1 MMAAKILYHGR
12 LIKMGGQFLKALLI
26 LCLCCTQHCV
36 SFGIAGS
43 EIRANRAPITC
54 FPNPLPSS
62 FESRRYNSGS
72 SNSGSSDSSDSST
85 VGATKQNNDDVSKK
99 NQLEQNTK
107 YVNGLISTLESLL
120 DQYVISGSMPTVRYQ
135 CINLY
140 LCIICVYAFIC
151 VYFYLL
157 FAYMYHNMYIHQL
170 LASLTYP
177 NVLITN
183 NKHQSYPNVSEKA
196 SIQSFAT
203 NRTDFH

>member
-1 MMAAKILYHGR
+1 
-12 LIKMGGQFLKALLI
+12 MGGQFIKALLI

-72 SNSGSSDSSDSST
+72 SNSGSSGSSDSST

-120 DQYVISGSMPTVRYQ
+120 DQYVISGSMSTVRYK
-135 CINLY
+135 CI
-140 LCIICVYAFIC
+140 FIC
-151 VYFYLL
+151 MYNLCLSVYMCKDVCIFIC
-157 FAYMYHNMYIHQL
+157 F
-170 LASLTYP
+170 
-177 NVLITN
+177 
-183 NKHQSYPNVSEKA
+183 
-196 SIQSFAT
+196 
-203 NRTDFH
+203 

>member
-12 LIKMGGQFLKALLI
+12 LIKMGGQFIKALLI

-36 SFGIAGS
+36 SFGISGS

-72 SNSGSSDSSDSST
+72 SNSCSSDSST

-107 YVNGLISTLESLL
+107 YVNGLIGTLESLL
-120 DQYVISGSMPTVRYQ
+120 DQYVISGSMSTVRYQ
-135 CINLY
+135 CTFICMYNL
-140 LCIICVYAFIC
+140 CPCVYMYIYVC
-151 VYFYLL
+151 MYFYL
-157 FAYMYHNMYIHQL
+157 
-170 LASLTYP
+170 
-177 NVLITN
+177 VLHTCITTCTFTN
-183 NKHQSYPNVSEKA
+183 CLHLNYNISQCLREGEHTIFCNK
-196 SIQSFAT
+196 
-203 NRTDFH
+203 

>member
-54 FPNPLPSS
+54 FPSS
-62 FESRRYNSGS
+62 ESRRYNSGS
-72 SNSGSSDSSDSST
+72 SNSSSSSGSSDSSST
-85 VGATKQNNDDVSKK
+85 VGATEQTDDGAKEKK
-99 NQLEQNTK
+99 NQLEQNNK
-107 YVNGLISTLESLL
+107 YVNGLIDTLESLL

-157 FAYMYHNMYIHQL
+157 FAFMYHNMYIHQL

-183 NKHQSYPNVSEKA
+183 NKHQSYRNVSEKA